1 MAWLYQPSR
10 RFGQLIWSLTGRLT
24 ITGQEAM
31 PPYGPLLVASNHL
44 SLNDAGTLV
53 VALPRPIVFL
63 AKKEL
68 WNKPIGRFYCNAVG
82 AVPLDRQRGGGEA
95 LRYAL
100 QALQQDQAILM
111 FPEGGISPTGQLRRA
126 RTGLAWL
133 ALKTQAPIL
142 PVGISG
148 SEQFPAWRMP
158 VPLASW
164 QVNIGTPF
172 TPPQIEGPITKPLLE
187 SVSDMIMQRIAAL
200 VPEAYRGVYADSLR
214 PRVPIGEQYDRR
226 TMAGPDQELESAQN

>member
-10 RFGQLIWSLTGRLT
+10 RFGQIVWSLTGNLT
-24 ITGQEAM
+24 VTGQEAM

-44 SLNDAGTLV
+44 SLNDAGSLV
-53 VALPRPIVFL
+53 VALPRQIVFL

-82 AVPLDRQRGGGEA
+82 AVPLDRERGGGEA

-100 QALQQDQAILM
+100 QALNQDRAILM
-111 FPEGGISPTGQLRRA
+111 FPEGGISETGQLRQG

-133 ALKTQAPIL
+133 ALRTQAPIL

-148 SEQFPAWRMP
+148 SEKFPPWRMP

-172 TPPQIEGPITKPLLE
+172 TPPQVEGPINRAMLN
-187 SVSDMIMQRIAAL
+187 SVTDMMMQRIAAL
-200 VPEAYRGVYADSLR
+200 LPESYRGVYADSLR
-214 PRVPIGEQYDRR
+214 PRRKDAA
-226 TMAGPDQELESAQN
+226 TD

>member
-10 RFGQLIWSLTGRLT
+10 RFGQIIWSITGRLT
-24 ITGQEAM
+24 VTGQEAM

-53 VALPRPIVFL
+53 VALPRQIIFL

-68 WNKPIGRFYCNAVG
+68 WEKPIGRFYCDAVG
-82 AVPLDRQRGGGEA
+82 AVPLDRQRGGGGA

-100 QALQQDQAILM
+100 GALQEDKAILM
-111 FPEGGISPTGQLRRA
+111 FPEGSISPTGQLQRA
-126 RTGLAWL
+126 KTGLAWL

-142 PVGISG
+142 PVGIAG
-148 SEQFPAWRMP
+148 SEKFSSWHMP

-172 TPPQIEGPITKPLLE
+172 TPPQVEGPITDALLR
-187 SVSDMIMQRIAAL
+187 SVTDMAMERIAAL
-200 VPEAYRGVYADSLR
+200 LPESYRGVYAENLR
-214 PRVPIGEQYDRR
+214 PRTVEIPRSG
-226 TMAGPDQELESAQN
+226 

>member
-1 MAWLYQPSR
+1 MAWLYNPSR
-10 RFGQLIWSLTGRLT
+10 RFGQIIWSLTGKLT
-24 ITGQEAM
+24 VTGQEAM

-53 VALPRPIVFL
+53 VALPRQVVFL

-68 WNKPIGRFYCNAVG
+68 WEKPIGRFYCDAVG
-82 AVPLDRQRGGGEA
+82 AVPLDRERGGGEA

-100 QALQQDQAILM
+100 AALEQDKAILM
-111 FPEGGISPTGQLRRA
+111 FPEGRISPTSQLQRA

-133 ALKTQAPIL
+133 ALKTNAPIL
-142 PVGISG
+142 PVGIAGTEKFAS
-148 SEQFPAWRMP
+148 WHMP

-172 TPPQIEGPITKPLLE
+172 TPPLVEGPITKPLLNA
-187 SVSDMIMQRIAAL
+187 VSDMVMERIAAL
-200 VPEAYRGVYADSLR
+200 LPESYRGEYAHALR
-214 PRVPIGEQYDRR
+214 P
-226 TMAGPDQELESAQN
+226 APDTQDVAQNV

>member
-1 MAWLYQPSR
+1 MAWLYQPSK
-10 RFGQLIWSLTGRLT
+10 RFGQVVWSVTGRLT
-24 ITGQEAM
+24 VTGQEAM

-53 VALPRPIVFL
+53 VALPRQIIFL

-68 WNKPIGRFYCNAVG
+68 WEKPIGRFYCNAVG
-82 AVPLDRQRGGGEA
+82 AVPLDRQRGGGGA

-100 QALQQDQAILM
+100 GALQEDKAILM
-111 FPEGGISPTGQLRRA
+111 FPEGSISPTGQLQRA
-126 RTGLAWL
+126 KTGLAWL

-142 PVGISG
+142 PVGIAG
-148 SEQFPAWRMP
+148 SEKFASWRMP

-172 TPPQIEGPITKPLLE
+172 TPPQVDGPVTDALLR
-187 SVSDMIMQRIAAL
+187 SVTDMVMERIAAL
-200 VPEAYRGVYADSLR
+200 LPESYRGVYAENLR
-214 PRVPIGEQYDRR
+214 PRTVEVPQRG
-226 TMAGPDQELESAQN
+226 

>member
-10 RFGQLIWSLTGRLT
+10 RFGQVIWSLTGRLT

-31 PPYGPLLVASNHL
+31 PPFGPLLVASNHL
-44 SLNDAGTLV
+44 SYNDAGTLV

-68 WNKPIGRFYCNAVG
+68 WNNPIGRFYCDAVG

-100 QALQQDQAILM
+100 DALQQDRAILM
-111 FPEGGISPTGQLRRA
+111 FPEGGISETGQLRRA

-148 SEQFPAWRMP
+148 SEKFPAWRMP

-172 TPPQIEGPITKPLLE
+172 TPPQVDGPITKPLLN
-187 SVSDMIMQRIAAL
+187 SVTDMIMERIAAQL
-200 VPEAYRGVYADSLR
+200 PESYRGVYADALR
-214 PRVPIGEQYDRR
+214 PRLGRTGHPEGGSVTEQEPAR
-226 TMAGPDQELESAQN
+226 

>member
-1 MAWLYQPSR
+1 M
-10 RFGQLIWSLTGRLT
+10 WSLTGRLT
-24 ITGQEAM
+24 VTGQEAM

-53 VALPRPIVFL
+53 VALPRQVVFL

-68 WNKPIGRFYCNAVG
+68 WEKPIGRFYCNAVG
-82 AVPLDRQRGGGEA
+82 AVRLDRARGGGEA

-100 QALQQDQAILM
+100 AALQEDKAILM
-111 FPEGGISPTGQLRRA
+111 FPEGRISPTAQLQRG

-142 PVGISG
+142 PVGIAGTEKFAS
-148 SEQFPAWRMP
+148 WHMP

-172 TPPQIEGPITKPLLE
+172 TPPFVEGPITRQLLT
-187 SVSDMIMQRIAAL
+187 SVTDMAMERIAAL
-200 VPEAYRGVYADSLR
+200 LPESYRGDYADALR
-214 PRVPIGEQYDRR
+214 PSPDRAVNR
-226 TMAGPDQELESAQN
+226 R

>member
-10 RFGQLIWSLTGRLT
+10 RFGQIVWSITGRLT
-24 ITGQEAM
+24 VTGQEAM

-68 WNKPIGRFYCNAVG
+68 WANSIGRFYCNAVG

-100 QALQQDQAILM
+100 GALQRDQAILM
-111 FPEGGISPTGQLRRA
+111 FPEGGISPTAQLRQG

-142 PVGISG
+142 PVAISG
-148 SEQFPAWRMP
+148 SEKFPSWRMP

-172 TPPQIEGPITKPLLE
+172 TPPQVEGPITRPLLN
-187 SVSDMIMQRIAAL
+187 SVTDMVMERIAAL
-200 VPEAYRGVYADSLR
+200 LPESYRGVYAEALKS
-214 PRVPIGEQYDRR
+214 RV
-226 TMAGPDQELESAQN
+226 

>member
-10 RFGQLIWSLTGRLT
+10 RFGQIIWSLTGRLT

-31 PPYGPLLVASNHL
+31 PPFGPLLVASNHL
-44 SLNDAGTLV
+44 SYNDAGTLV

-68 WNKPIGRFYCNAVG
+68 WNNPVGRFYCDAVG

-100 QALQQDQAILM
+100 EALQKDQAILM
-111 FPEGGISPTGQLRRA
+111 FPEGGISETRQLRRA

-148 SEQFPAWRMP
+148 SEKFPAWRMP

-172 TPPQIEGPITKPLLE
+172 TPPQIDGAITKPLLN
-187 SVSDMIMQRIAAL
+187 SVTDMIMERIAAL
-200 VPEAYRGVYADSLR
+200 LPESYRGVYADALR
-214 PRVPIGEQYDRR
+214 PRLDATTHPEGRSMTEQEPAR
-226 TMAGPDQELESAQN
+226 

>member
-10 RFGQLIWSLTGRLT
+10 RFGQAIWSVTGHLKV
-24 ITGQEAM
+24 TGQEAM
-31 PPYGPLLVASNHL
+31 PPFGPLLVASNHL

-68 WNKPIGRFYCNAVG
+68 WNTRIGRFYCNAVG
-82 AVPLDRQRGGGEA
+82 AVPLDRERGGGEA

-100 QALQQDQAILM
+100 DALQKDQAILM
-111 FPEGGISPTGQLRRA
+111 FPEGGISQTGQLRQA

-142 PVGISG
+142 PVGIAG
-148 SEQFPAWRMP
+148 SEKFPSWRMP

-172 TPPQIEGPITKPLLE
+172 TPPQIDGPITKPLLT
-187 SVSDMIMQRIAAL
+187 SVSNMIMERIAAL
-200 VPEAYRGVYADSLR
+200 VPESYRGVYADALR
-214 PRVPIGEQYDRR
+214 PREPLDGRRDQIIAPDGDR
-226 TMAGPDQELESAQN
+226 AQ

>member
-10 RFGQLIWSLTGRLT
+10 QFGKIIWSMTGRLT
-24 ITGQEAM
+24 VTGQEAM
-31 PPYGPLLVASNHL
+31 PPFGPLLVASNHL

-53 VALPRPIVFL
+53 VALPRPITFL

-68 WNKPIGRFYCNAVG
+68 WGNPLGRFYCNAVG

-100 QALQQDQAILM
+100 RALDRDRAILM
-111 FPEGGISPTGQLRRA
+111 FPEGGISPTGQLRQG

-133 ALKTQAPIL
+133 ALKTQCPIL
-142 PVGISG
+142 PVGIAG
-148 SEQFPAWRMP
+148 SEKFPSWRMP

-172 TPPQIEGPITKPLLE
+172 TPPGIEGPITKPLLE
-187 SVSDMIMQRIAAL
+187 SVTRMVMERIAAL
-200 VPEAYRGVYADSLR
+200 VPEEYRGVYAPALR
-214 PRVPIGEQYDRR
+214 PR
-226 TMAGPDQELESAQN
+226 APDNALADPGR

>member
-10 RFGQLIWSLTGRLT
+10 RFGQVIWSLTGRLT

-31 PPYGPLLVASNHL
+31 PPFGPLLVASNHL
-44 SLNDAGTLV
+44 SYNDAGTLV

-68 WNKPIGRFYCNAVG
+68 WNNPIGRFYCDAVG

-100 QALQQDQAILM
+100 DALQQDRAILM
-111 FPEGGISPTGQLRRA
+111 FPEGGISETGQLRRA

-148 SEQFPAWRMP
+148 SEKFPAWRMP

-172 TPPQIEGPITKPLLE
+172 TPPQVDGPITKPLLN
-187 SVSDMIMQRIAAL
+187 SVTDMIMERIAAQL
-200 VPEAYRGVYADSLR
+200 PESYRGVYADALR
-214 PRVPIGEQYDRR
+214 PRLGRTGHPEGRSVTEQEPAR
-226 TMAGPDQELESAQN
+226 

>member
-10 RFGQLIWSLTGRLT
+10 RFGQIMWALTGRLT
-24 ITGQEAM
+24 VTGREAM

-53 VALPRPIVFL
+53 VALPRRIVFL
-63 AKKEL
+63 AKKDL

-82 AVPLDRQRGGGEA
+82 AVPLDRERGGGEA

-100 QALQQDQAILM
+100 NALQQDQAILM
-111 FPEGGISPTGQLRRA
+111 FPEGGISRSGQLQRA

-142 PVGISG
+142 PVGIAG
-148 SEQFPAWRMP
+148 SEKFASWHMP
-158 VPLASW
+158 VPLARW

-172 TPPQIEGPITKPLLE
+172 TPPSVEGPITRPLLN
-187 SVSDMIMQRIAAL
+187 SVTDMVMQRIAAL
-200 VPEAYRGVYADSLR
+200 LPESYRGAYAAALQPR
-214 PRVPIGEQYDRR
+214 PDG
-226 TMAGPDQELESAQN
+226 GPLPE

>member
-10 RFGQLIWSLTGRLT
+10 RFGQIVWSVTGRLT
-24 ITGQEAM
+24 VTGQEAM

-44 SLNDAGTLV
+44 SLNDAGSLV
-53 VALPRPIVFL
+53 VALPRQIVFL

-68 WNKPIGRFYCNAVG
+68 WNKPIGRYYCNAVG
-82 AVPLDRQRGGGEA
+82 AVPLDRERGGGEA

-100 QALQQDQAILM
+100 QALNQDQAILM
-111 FPEGGISPTGQLRRA
+111 FPEGGISETGQLRRA

-148 SEQFPAWRMP
+148 SEKFPSWRMP

-172 TPPQIEGPITKPLLE
+172 TPPQVEGPVNRAMLN
-187 SVSDMIMQRIAAL
+187 SVTDMVMERIAAL
-200 VPEAYRGVYADSLR
+200 LPESYRGVYADNLR
-214 PRVPIGEQYDRR
+214 PRRTDAAPASDR
-226 TMAGPDQELESAQN
+226 AG

>member
-10 RFGQLIWSLTGRLT
+10 RFGQALWSVTGRLS
-24 ITGQEAM
+24 IAGKEAM

-44 SLNDAGTLV
+44 SLNDPGTLV
-53 VALPRPIVFL
+53 VALPRQVVFL

-68 WNKPIGRFYCNAVG
+68 WAKPIGRFYCNAVG

-100 QALQQDQAILM
+100 SALQEDKAILM
-111 FPEGGISPTGQLRRA
+111 FPEGTISLTGGLQKG

-142 PVGISG
+142 PVGIAG
-148 SEQFPAWRMP
+148 SEKFASWHMP
-158 VPLASW
+158 MPLASW

-172 TPPQIEGPITKPLLE
+172 TPPVVEGPITRHLLE
-187 SVSDMIMQRIAAL
+187 SVTDMVMERIAAL
-200 VPEAYRGVYADSLR
+200 LPESYRGVYADSMR
-214 PRVPIGEQYDRR
+214 QGVR
-226 TMAGPDQELESAQN
+226 TPATNS

>member
-10 RFGQLIWSLTGRLT
+10 RFGQIMWALTGRLT
-24 ITGQEAM
+24 VTGREAM

-53 VALPRPIVFL
+53 VALPRRIVFL
-63 AKKEL
+63 AKKDL

-82 AVPLDRQRGGGEA
+82 AVPLDRERGGGEA

-100 QALQQDQAILM
+100 NALQQDQAILM
-111 FPEGGISPTGQLRRA
+111 FPEGGISRSGQLQRA

-142 PVGISG
+142 PVGIAG
-148 SEQFPAWRMP
+148 SEKFASWHMP
-158 VPLASW
+158 VPLARW

-172 TPPQIEGPITKPLLE
+172 TPPSVEGRITRPLLN
-187 SVSDMIMQRIAAL
+187 SVTDMVMQRIAAL
-200 VPEAYRGVYADSLR
+200 LPESYRGAYAAALQPR
-214 PRVPIGEQYDRR
+214 PGGDPLSE
-226 TMAGPDQELESAQN
+226 

>member
-10 RFGQLIWSLTGRLT
+10 RFGQIVWSMTGRLT

-44 SLNDAGTLV
+44 SLNDAGSLV
-53 VALPRPIVFL
+53 VALPRQIVFL

-68 WNKPIGRFYCNAVG
+68 WNKPVGRFYCNAVG
-82 AVPLDRQRGGGEA
+82 AVPLDRERGGGEA

-100 QALQQDQAILM
+100 QALEKDQAILM
-111 FPEGGISPTGQLRRA
+111 FPEGGISQTRQLRQA

-142 PVGISG
+142 PVGIAG
-148 SEQFPAWRMP
+148 SEKFPSWRMP

-172 TPPQIEGPITKPLLE
+172 TPPQMEGPINKAMLN
-187 SVSDMIMQRIAAL
+187 SVSDMVMERIAAL
-200 VPEAYRGVYADSLR
+200 PPESYRGVYADRLR
-214 PRVPIGEQYDRR
+214 PRPPAVSTDHD
-226 TMAGPDQELESAQN
+226 AS

>member
-1 MAWLYQPSR
+1 M
-10 RFGQLIWSLTGRLT
+10 TGRFT
-24 ITGQEAM
+24 VTGQEAM

-53 VALPRPIVFL
+53 VALPRQVVFL

-68 WNKPIGRFYCNAVG
+68 WEKPVGRFYCNAVG
-82 AVPLDRQRGGGEA
+82 AVPLDRERGGGEA

-100 QALQQDQAILM
+100 AALEQDKAILM
-111 FPEGGISPTGQLRRA
+111 FPEGRISPTSELQRA

-142 PVGISG
+142 PVGIAGTEKFAS
-148 SEQFPAWRMP
+148 WHMP

-172 TPPQIEGPITKPLLE
+172 TPPHIEGPITK
-187 SVSDMIMQRIAAL
+187 SVLNSVTDMVMERIAAL
-200 VPEAYRGVYADSLR
+200 LPESYRGAYADALR
-214 PRVPIGEQYDRR
+214 LPANSSRR
-226 TMAGPDQELESAQN
+226 PG

>member
-10 RFGQLIWSLTGRLT
+10 RFGQIVWSMTGRLT
-24 ITGQEAM
+24 VTGQEAM

-44 SLNDAGTLV
+44 SLNDAGSLV
-53 VALPRPIVFL
+53 VALPRQIVFL

-68 WNKPIGRFYCNAVG
+68 WNKPVGRFYCNAVG
-82 AVPLDRQRGGGEA
+82 AVPLDRERGGGEA

-100 QALQQDQAILM
+100 QALEKDQAILM
-111 FPEGGISPTGQLRRA
+111 FPEGGISPSAQLRQA

-142 PVGISG
+142 PVGIAG
-148 SEQFPAWRMP
+148 SEKFPSWRMP

-172 TPPQIEGPITKPLLE
+172 TPPQMEGPINKAMLN
-187 SVSDMIMQRIAAL
+187 SVSDMVMERIAAL
-200 VPEAYRGVYADSLR
+200 LPESYRGAYADRLR
-214 PRVPIGEQYDRR
+214 PRQPATPMEGE
-226 TMAGPDQELESAQN
+226 AG

>member
-100 QALQQDQAILM
+100 DALQRDQAILM

-148 SEQFPAWRMP
+148 SEKFPAWRMP

-172 TPPQIEGPITKPLLE
+172 TPPQVDGPITKPLLE

-200 VPEAYRGVYADSLR
+200 VPEPYRGVYADALR
-214 PRVPIGEQYDRR
+214 PRVPTGGQLDRL

>member
-10 RFGQLIWSLTGRLT
+10 RFGQIIWSVTGRLT

-44 SLNDAGTLV
+44 SFNDAGTLV

-68 WNKPIGRFYCNAVG
+68 WNNPLGRFYCDAVG

-100 QALQQDQAILM
+100 DALQQDRAILM
-111 FPEGGISPTGQLRRA
+111 FPEGGISETGQLRRA

-148 SEQFPAWRMP
+148 SEKFPAWRMP
-158 VPLASW
+158 VPLSSW

-172 TPPQIEGPITKPLLE
+172 TPPQIDGPITKPLLN
-187 SVSDMIMQRIAAL
+187 SVTDMVMERIAAL
-200 VPEAYRGVYADSLR
+200 VPESYRGVYTDALR
-214 PRVPIGEQYDRR
+214 PRLSDEAERR
-226 TMAGPDQELESAQN
+226 RPAAPDQEPVR

>member
-10 RFGQLIWSLTGRLT
+10 RFGQIVWSITGRLT
-24 ITGQEAM
+24 VTGQEAM

-44 SLNDAGTLV
+44 SLNDAGSLV
-53 VALPRPIVFL
+53 VALPRQIVFL

-68 WNKPIGRFYCNAVG
+68 WSNPVGRYYCNAVG
-82 AVPLDRQRGGGEA
+82 AVPLDRERGGGEA

-100 QALQQDQAILM
+100 QALNQDRAILM
-111 FPEGGISPTGQLRRA
+111 FPEGGISQTGQLRQA

-142 PVGISG
+142 PVGIAG
-148 SEQFPAWRMP
+148 SEKFPSWRMP
-158 VPLASW
+158 VPLSSW

-172 TPPQIEGPITKPLLE
+172 TPPQVEGPINKAMLN
-187 SVSDMIMQRIAAL
+187 SVSDMVMERIAAL
-200 VPEAYRGVYADSLR
+200 LPEAYRGVYADRLR
-214 PRVPIGEQYDRR
+214 PREPAASRDDE
-226 TMAGPDQELESAQN
+226 AG

>member
-1 MAWLYQPSR
+1 MAWLYKPSR
-10 RFGQLIWSLTGRLT
+10 RFGQAVWGLTGKLT

-53 VALPRPIVFL
+53 VALPRPVVFL

-68 WNKPIGRFYCNAVG
+68 WEKPLGRFYCNAVG
-82 AVPLDRQRGGGEA
+82 AVPLDRDRGGGEA

-100 QALQQDQAILM
+100 AALEQDKAILM
-111 FPEGGISPTGQLRRA
+111 FPEGRISPTSQLQKA

-142 PVGISG
+142 PVGIAGTEKFAS
-148 SEQFPAWRMP
+148 WHMP
-158 VPLASW
+158 VPLTSW

-172 TPPQIEGPITKPLLE
+172 TPPYVEGPITKPLLN
-187 SVSDMIMQRIAAL
+187 SVTDMVMQRIAAL
-200 VPEAYRGVYADSLR
+200 LPQEYRGAYAEALR
-214 PRVPIGEQYDRR
+214 PR
-226 TMAGPDQELESAQN
+226 L